1 MDGKSN
7 SIRIQDFLQNTMVLI
22 YDFSTTLGQGGGE
35 GVLQVVKSAPIR
47 VEVIP
52 LERHPDS
59 LTTFFVSRFS

>member
-7 SIRIQDFLQNTMVLI
+7 SIRINDFLHNTMVLI
-22 YDFSTTLGQGGGE
+22 YDFSTTLGQATE

-52 LERHPDS
+52 SERY
-59 LTTFFVSRFS
+59 TI